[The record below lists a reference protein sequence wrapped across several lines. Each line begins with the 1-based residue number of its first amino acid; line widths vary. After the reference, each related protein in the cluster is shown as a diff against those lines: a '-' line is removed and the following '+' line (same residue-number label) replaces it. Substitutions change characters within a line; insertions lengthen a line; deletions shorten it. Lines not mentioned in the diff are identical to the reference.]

1 MKSFIRSILAA
12 ATLAAAALMT
22 APALAQSAAAPPDPM
37 ANPCQRAC
45 LEGWVNNYLEAM
57 KAHNVDPALFARE
70 VKFTENGIHLPLGG
84 EGLWFDMTGI
94 GNYKFYVPDI
104 ETQQVA
110 FFGTVQIAGRAS
122 AQGPAKPTTVGLVL
136 RLKIRKGKITEIEQL
151 SIRPDVQLG
160 AATAAAPP
168 RFPPTGEAVEAK
180 VRHTRSLLK

>member
-1 MKSFIRSILAA
+1 MKSLVWSVLAA
-12 ATLAAAALMT
+12 VTLTGALMS
-22 APALAQSAAAPPDPM
+22 APASAQSAAAPPDPM

-94 GNYKFYVPDI
+94 GTYKFYVPDI
-104 ETQQVA
+104 ETQQIA

-122 AQGPAKPTTVGLVL
+122 TQGPAKPTTVGLVL
-136 RLKIRKGKITEIEQL
+136 RLKIRKGRI
-151 SIRPDVQLG
+151 
-160 AATAAAPP
+160 
-168 RFPPTGEAVEAK
+168 
-180 VRHTRSLLK
+180 TRSSSFPFAPRCSSARPRRDRRRASRPPARRSRRWVRRTRYLVR